1 MRVDDFHFELPEAL
15 IAQHPLAERD
25 ASRLLDLTG
34 ENLAD
39 RCMRD
44 LPSLVRPGDVW
55 VLNDT
60 RVIPARLLG
69 QKATGGR
76 VELLLVEPTGEAGVW
91 LAWGRANR
99 GLRAGERIDIAAGF
113 AAEVLGREGKQLRL
127 RLLAADVMA
136 AIEAHGHMPLP
147 PYIQRADAAADRER
161 YQTVFAATP
170 GAVAAPTAG
179 LHLTEPLMQAMEQA
193 GASFAH
199 VTLHVGPG
207 TFQPVQVE
215 RIEDHAMH
223 TEVYVVPEMTAAR
236 IHDARRSG
244 ARIVAVGTTALRA
257 LEAAAATGEL
267 VAGNG
272 RTDIFI
278 YPGYRF
284 RVVDAL
290 LTNFHLPRSTLL
302 MLVAAMVGRERLL
315 AAYAHAMAGGYRF
328 YSYGDAMLVPAQG
341 MGGSA

>member
-1 MRVDDFHFELPEAL
+1 MRLDDFDFDLPESL
-15 IAQHPLAERD
+15 IAQHPLPERD

-34 ENLAD
+34 ESFMD
-39 RCMRD
+39 RCMRE
-44 LPSLVRPGDVW
+44 LPSVVRPGDVW

-69 QKATGGR
+69 TKKSGGR
-76 VELLLVEPTGEAGVW
+76 VELLLLEPAGDPDVW
-91 LAWGRANR
+91 LAWARANKP
-99 GLRAGERIDIAAGF
+99 LRMGERIDLADDF
-113 AAEVLGREGKQLRL
+113 SAEILGREGKQVRV
-127 RLLAADVMA
+127 RLLASDVPA

-147 PYIQRADAAADRER
+147 PYIQRADAIADRER
-161 YQTVFAATP
+161 YQTVFATQP

-179 LHLTEPLMQAMEQA
+179 LHLTEVLMQAMRAA

-199 VTLHVGPG
+199 LTLHVGPG

-215 RIEDHAMH
+215 RIEDHRMH
-223 TEVYVVPEMTAAR
+223 SEAFEVPQATAALIR
-236 IHDARRSG
+236 DARRQG
-244 ARIVAVGTTALRA
+244 RRVVAVGTTALRA
-257 LEAAAATGEL
+257 LEAAASGGGIA
-267 VAGNG
+267 AGSG

-302 MLVAAMVGRERLL
+302 MLVAAMIGRDRLR
-315 AAYAHAMAGGYRF
+315 AAYAHAMAAGYRF
-328 YSYGDAMLVPAQG
+328 YSYGDAMLVSWHKAEG
-341 MGGSA
+341 EV